1 MTCVMALVRAGTW
14 SYAERVSVRH
24 PLARV
29 RRKGVDRPGLV
40 EPDVLVEL
48 DGEHG
53 LEVVALQLRLGPV
66 NYTDGALQ
74 TGRPQLFPD
83 LGPGRPPQRKP
94 EGRHAGLVGEPLVAL
109 RMR

>member
-14 SYAERVSVRH
+14 SYAKRVGVRH

-53 LEVVALQLRLGPV
+53 LEVVALQLGLGPV
-66 NYTDGALQ
+66 DHADGALQ
-74 TGRPQLFPD
+74 TGRPQLLPD
-83 LGPGRPPQRKP
+83 RGPGRRPRRPRGPAARSPPHR
-94 EGRHAGLVGEPLVAL
+94 RAGPP
-109 RMR
+109 